1 MLAVLTYKD
10 GKTKNVNVPD
20 PAPQDWKMPAPF
32 DINSIGLKSEESDEG
47 KLVTASPETI
57 RFILAGTESGVAE
70 YFEEGLPE
78 AQSAYYEKTDSYL
91 KNKEA
96 MEDIVRQFK
105 DDYPDCKKFQ
115 EGISELGSKMVPH
128 EGEDP
133 YTFLKRVY
141 NAYMLARKA
150 KIDHSEK
157 VEQQKQAIAI
167 QNVAAAQDKVNDAQ
181 KMMKDLQAQY
191 ASMAG
196 YAAPVPSYVTSSQV
210 GPTTYG
216 YQPGYLSSPEGFAGP
231 PSSGVQSAT
240 PVPKKKEKEI
250 PEPELPKS
258 RMIVLKKQ
266 D

>member
-20 PAPQDWKMPAPF
+20 PAPQKWAMPAPF
-32 DINSIGLKSEESDEG
+32 DINKIGLEPTAEDEG
-47 KLVTASPETI
+47 KLVVAEPEKI
-57 RFILAGTESGVAE
+57 QFVLAGTESGVAE

-78 AQSAYYEKTDSYL
+78 ADAAYFDKEQSYL
-91 KNKEA
+91 KNKEG
-96 MEDIVRQFK
+96 MESIVRQFK
-105 DDYPDCKKFQ
+105 EDYPDCKTHQQ
-115 EGISELGSKMVPH
+115 EISELGAKMTPH

-141 NAYMLARKA
+141 SAYMLERSAKA
-150 KIDHSEK
+150 AHAEK
-157 VEQQKQAIAI
+157 VAQQNQAIAM
-167 QNVAAAQDKVNDAQ
+167 QNVAAAQDKANDAQ
-181 KMMKDLQAQY
+181 QMMKELQAQY

-196 YAAPVPSYVTSSQV
+196 SYVTSSQV
-210 GPTTYG
+210 GPATFG
-216 YQPGYLSSPEGFAGP
+216 YQEGYLSSPQGFAGP
-231 PSSGVQSAT
+231 PSSGVQSVT